1 MPGRESENS
10 VRSSLA
16 IPDNPPGGKEK
27 SEQGGRREG
36 EEEGGCGGVGL
47 GGGHTVHLSATKASK
62 VRKGYPGAGCTVWL
76 QLFGLN
82 LILVQD
88 TRVNF
93 LQKKKQ
99 RKLYGSLQ
107 VLKEHPTVS
116 HTYNLISWITR

>member
-1 MPGRESENS
+1 M
-10 VRSSLA
+10 
-16 IPDNPPGGKEK
+16 GKRK
-27 SEQGGRREG
+27 VNREG
-36 EEEGGCGGVGL
+36 EEREKRKVGVGVW
-47 GGGHTVHLSATKASK
+47 GWVGDTVHLSATKASK